1 MYMAQELQVM
11 IFQKD
16 LLSDG
21 FLMIKFLRSVLSKRF
36 IGHTL
41 GASEGI
47 EAVYSVLSVY
57 HGFIYPNLNFKEPI
71 EENMLM
77 PETSFREGLPI
88 RNVLSNS
95 FGFGG
100 NDSSILFST
109 LKER

>member
-1 MYMAQELQVM
+1 M

-16 LLSDG
+16 LLSGG
-21 FLMIKFLRSVLSKRF
+21 FFGDKTPPFSSVKAF

-57 HGFIYPNLNFKEPI
+57 HGCIYPNLNFKEPI
-71 EENMLM
+71 GENKLM

-109 LKER
+109 LKEK